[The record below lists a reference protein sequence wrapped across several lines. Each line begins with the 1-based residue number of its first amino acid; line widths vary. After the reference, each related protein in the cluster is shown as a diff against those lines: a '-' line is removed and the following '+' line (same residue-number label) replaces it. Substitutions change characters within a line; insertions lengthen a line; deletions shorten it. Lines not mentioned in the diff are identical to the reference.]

1 MDPRFG
7 DVPPTGIKSPLG
19 HFFDLSSLA
28 WIFTFRE
35 YLTSRVGDAIRARAA
50 AGTPPSRAHSPPG
63 CPAPRELVASG
74 NVADGNRQLVWNPEF
89 REPAVKRL
97 AEVSDSLFWS
107 LPLAVSTAAR
117 QRRAGGPPAS
127 FILFHGVRHVH
138 NTVHEADHELADRG
152 RRRRP
157 SGTSPAG
164 VAPLARDDVHRAVRR
179 LHGFPRRLR
188 HPGCRG
194 SGVRRPAQL
203 TDLVMWAACPPGEHG
218 LRGGKWDHVGGP
230 WRGERS

>member
-89 REPAVKRL
+89 CEPAVKRL

-107 LPLAVSTAAR
+107 LPLAVSTATR

-127 FILFHGVRHVH
+127 FILFRGVRHVH
-138 NTVHEADHELADRG
+138 NTVHEAILPTAHPMGAENLVQSSDQAVFVDH
-152 RRRRP
+152 
-157 SGTSPAG
+157 
-164 VAPLARDDVHRAVRR
+164 AV
-179 LHGFPRRLR
+179 GANSDRRLR
-188 HPGCRG
+188 CG
-194 SGVRRPAQL
+194 SRACGSRP
-203 TDLVMWAACPPGEHG
+203 
-218 LRGGKWDHVGGP
+218 
-230 WRGERS
+230 S